1 LGIMIRHS
9 LIRLGE
15 SAHAWVALLQ
25 KPNAITQGE
34 SMAKEVIV
42 YSNVG

>member
-1 LGIMIRHS
+1 MLGLLFSRKE
-9 LIRLGE
+9 LLNGTKTGAQRN
-15 SAHAWVALLQ
+15 HA
-25 KPNAITQGE
+25 QGE